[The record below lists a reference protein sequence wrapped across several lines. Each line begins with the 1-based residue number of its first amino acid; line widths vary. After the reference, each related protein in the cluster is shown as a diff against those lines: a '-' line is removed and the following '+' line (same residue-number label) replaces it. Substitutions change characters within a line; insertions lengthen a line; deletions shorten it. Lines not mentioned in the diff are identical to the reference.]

1 MSDYISREALIGKV
15 EKHYCAPCKGQGGD
29 LGGDWCRSCVINSVL
44 EKVRECQPQIK
55 LMNVVMYITLIGLNK
70 AFVKILILTVPIP
83 SIVALTVVYGL
94 MTAVGCQNIV
104 LNVGRRWKGNNE

>member
-1 MSDYISREALIGKV
+1 MCLKRYEHSLL
-15 EKHYCAPCKGQGGD
+15 P
-29 LGGDWCRSCVINSVL
+29 
-44 EKVRECQPQIK
+44 IK

-94 MTAVGCQNIV
+94 MTGMDCQNIA
-104 LNVGRRWKGNNE
+104 LNVGRRWKGIMSKSSVAII